1 MFVFFPTM
9 HAELLPDGVLPGVLL
24 LDPGYDDAASE
35 GRLRPAGLPL
45 EPAAARALVRDSVNF
60 GEQFQAPGDL
70 AAYGLTE
77 ALNRNDEGSAA
88 IQSELSRRMRGLP
101 ATQESDPF
109 PAQAQMTLLLAWF
122 YEERFLEMQRLE
134 QGLAASWEA
143 FGRGLGLEPEEEGT
157 GEAELDRALTGMTA
171 PVVGRPQ
178 YPWRVLL
185 EAAAFF
191 LPEGALLVTGE
202 AEPASTWAEAGL
214 AAAPLDAAAHPALAG
229 LPAGTRVVSAPVWRL
244 SGRRREPTG
253 RPDLL
258 RRLDVAVLP
267 GEIGEAR

>member
-1 MFVFFPTM
+1 MLVFFPTM
-9 HAELLPDGVLPGVLL
+9 HAELLPGGAPSGVLL
-24 LDPGYDDAASE
+24 LDPGYEDAGPE
-35 GRLRPAGLPL
+35 GGLRPSGLPL
-45 EPAAARALVRDSVNF
+45 DPATARALVRDSVRF

-77 ALNRNDEGSAA
+77 ALKEAGEGSASS
-88 IQSELSRRMRGLP
+88 IQAELARRMSGLP
-101 ATQESDPF
+101 GAPQGDPV

-157 GEAELDRALTGMTA
+157 GEAELDRALTGLTA

-191 LPEGALLVTGE
+191 LPEGALLITSE
-202 AEPASTWAEAGL
+202 AEPASAWAEAGL
-214 AAAPLDAAAHPALAG
+214 AASRDAAAHPALAG
-229 LPAGTRVVSAPVWRL
+229 LPAGTRVVSAPVWKL
-244 SGRRREPTG
+244 SGRRREPAG

-258 RRLDVAVLP
+258 RRLDAAVLP
-267 GEIGEAR
+267 GEAGEAR

>member
-9 HAELLPDGVLPGVLL
+9 HAELLPDDVLPGVLL
-24 LDPGYDDAASE
+24 LDPGYDDAESE

-45 EPAAARALVRDSVNF
+45 EPATARALVRDSVNF

-70 AAYGLTE
+70 AAYGLIE

-101 ATQESDPF
+101 GTPESDPF

-134 QGLAASWEA
+134 QGLAVSWEA
-143 FGRGLGLEPEEEGT
+143 FGRGLGLDPEEDET
-157 GEAELDRALTGMTA
+157 GEAELDRALSGLTA
-171 PVVGRPQ
+171 PLVGRPQ

-185 EAAAFF
+185 EAVALF
-191 LPEGALLVTGE
+191 LPEGAVLVTSE
-202 AEPASTWAEAGL
+202 AEPVSAWAEAGL
-214 AAAPLDAAAHPALAG
+214 ESVVADGADLGG
-229 LPAGTRVVSAPVWRL
+229 LPGGTRILSAPVWRL
-244 SGRRREPTG
+244 SGRRREPAG

-258 RRLDVAVLP
+258 RRLEVAVLP
-267 GEIGEAR
+267 ARGGETR